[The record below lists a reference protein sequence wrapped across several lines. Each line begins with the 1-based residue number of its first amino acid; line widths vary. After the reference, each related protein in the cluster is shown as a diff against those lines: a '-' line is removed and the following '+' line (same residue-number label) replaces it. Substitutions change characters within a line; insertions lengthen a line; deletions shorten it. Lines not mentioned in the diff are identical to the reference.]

1 MEEHEK
7 TVPIGIEVARAFE
20 RFWDKNE
27 LSIDKHGRIY
37 RTTIPRVRPKGT
49 GEFIDFRKPETKKK
63 AEKNGE
69 FY

>member
-1 MEEHEK
+1 MVKDEK
-7 TVPIGIEVARAFE
+7 VPIGVEVARAFE
-20 RFWDKNE
+20 RFWDKNK
-27 LSIDKHGRIY
+27 LSIDRHGRIY
-37 RTTIPRVRPKGT
+37 RTTIPRVRPKGA